1 MKLTVFI
8 LILFTVASVF
18 GQSDLD
24 KLVATERSFAATA
37 LDKGSRSAFLE
48 FMSSDALVFSPDR
61 APAKALWTARPESP
75 SALIWAPNF
84 GDISTNGLLGYT
96 TGNWEYRAKGRS
108 DSPSAFGNFVTVWL
122 RQPSGQYKWVLDIGI
137 GHAKPDKYSEEFS
150 RAGNATAST
159 ATDIPSAADSANR
172 FFEAVTKQGIQ
183 RAYSLFADND
193 VRFYRENEFPA
204 IGRSALIDRIKKD
217 KGTFVFPKRS
227 VFFESADVAYVNNS
241 YTFTPENGPV
251 QNGNF
256 LQIWKFVNG
265 KWKIVLDLF
274 KPIPPK
280 SN

>member
-8 LILFTVASVF
+8 IVLLTVASVF

-24 KLVATERSFAATA
+24 KLVGTERAFAAAA
-37 LDKGSRSAFLE
+37 LDKGTRSAFLE

-61 APAKALWTARPESP
+61 AQAKPLWTARPESP

-84 GDISTNGLLGYT
+84 GDISSNGILGYT
-96 TGNWEYRAKGRS
+96 TGNWEYRAKGRA
-108 DSPSAFGNFVTVWL
+108 DSPSAFGDFVTIWL
-122 RQPSGQYKWVLDIGI
+122 RQPSGQYRWVVDIGI
-137 GHAKPDKYSEEFS
+137 SHAKPDRYSEEFS
-150 RAGNATAST
+150 RTGNAVSA
-159 ATDIPSAADSANR
+159 AVKDIPSAADSANR

-183 RAYSLFADND
+183 KAYSLFADND

-204 IGRSALIDRIKKD
+204 TGRSALIDRIKKD

-227 VFFESADVAYVNNS
+227 VFFESTDIAYVNNS

-256 LQIWKFVNG
+256 LQIWKFING

-274 KPIPPK
+274 KPVPSK
-280 SN
+280 AN